1 MTMESVHTQ
10 RFQVELCRLGRNGAP
25 RAQHAA
31 SSRQTAQRRTTSSIE
46 RARPRHHHAR
56 GHARASSPPVCVSVR
71 PHLRVRFLAMLPC
84 EEGTP
89 PLPHWQ
95 RAIEQRHPVPV
106 CAGQH
111 TSTPRHNTQW
121 LQSYAYP
128 HQALAA
134 PARWFSRLAAEGHS
148 TVGARGGDWSNR
160 GAPPSRPCARGG
172 TCRDGHRRALTF
184 ARAAQAPRA
193 LSIRSHNESAQSY
206 TILFSTLAHT

>member
-89 PLPHWQ
+89 PSPIGSVQLSSDTLSQ
-95 RAIEQRHPVPV
+95 
-106 CAGQH
+106 
-111 TSTPRHNTQW
+111 
-121 LQSYAYP
+121 
-128 HQALAA
+128 
-134 PARWFSRLAAEGHS
+134 F
-148 TVGARGGDWSNR
+148 
-160 GAPPSRPCARGG
+160 
-172 TCRDGHRRALTF
+172 
-184 ARAAQAPRA
+184 AQANTRQPRGTT
-193 LSIRSHNESAQSY
+193 HNGCSP
-206 TILFSTLAHT
+206 THTRTKLWPRRQGGSRG